1 MDIKDLELKDWT
13 LTFWDA
19 EDNIIKEEKIP
30 DRDQRAAYKEAQA
43 EADRMSHHEDYDTWS
58 LIPS

>member
-1 MDIKDLELKDWT
+1 MSNLELKDWT

-30 DRDQRAAYKEAQA
+30 DRNQGDAYKEAQA
-43 EADRMSHHEDYDTWS
+43 EADRMSQHEDYDTWS